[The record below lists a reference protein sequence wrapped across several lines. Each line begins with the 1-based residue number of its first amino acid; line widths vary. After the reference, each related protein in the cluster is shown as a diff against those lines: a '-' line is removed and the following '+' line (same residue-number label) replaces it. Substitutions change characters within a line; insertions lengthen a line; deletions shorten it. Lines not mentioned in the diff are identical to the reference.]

1 MFLLILHLS
10 YLSSHPFVLP
20 SLISLILLVVL
31 VVIGLMA
38 LSRHKKSVMGRIQLL
53 GAEAYVE
60 SQLNPEG
67 AVLIQGELWRARS
80 EDGTSIAAQERVEVV
95 AVDGHL
101 LIVRRYV

>member
-1 MFLLILHLS
+1 MSLLIPH
-10 YLSSHPFVLP
+10 SSSIISQAFVLP
-20 SLISLILLVVL
+20 SLITLVVL
-31 VVIGLMA
+31 VVLVAIVLMA
-38 LSRHKKSVMGRIQLL
+38 LSRHKKSGTGRIQLL

-95 AVDGHL
+95 AVEGHFL
-101 LIVRRYV
+101 LVRPYV

>member
-10 YLSSHPFVLP
+10 SILFHPFVLP
-20 SLISLILLVVL
+20 SLITLIVFVVL
-31 VVIGLMA
+31 AAIGLMA
-38 LSRHKKSVMGRIQLL
+38 LSRHKKSGTGRIQLL
-53 GAEAYVE
+53 GAQAYVE

-80 EDGTSIAAQERVEVV
+80 EDGTCIAAEERVEVV

-101 LIVRRYV
+101 LLVRRYV

>member
-1 MFLLILHLS
+1 MVI
-10 YLSSHPFVLP
+10 P
-20 SLISLILLVVL
+20 SLIALIVL
-31 VVIGLMA
+31 VALVAFGLMA
-38 LSRHKKSVMGRIQLL
+38 LSRHKKAGTGNIQLL

-101 LIVRRYV
+101 LMVKRYV

>member
-1 MFLLILHLS
+1 MSFLLLHLS
-10 YLSSHPFVLP
+10 SSISHPFVLP
-20 SLISLILLVVL
+20 SLITLVILVVL
-31 VVIGLMA
+31 VAIVLMA
-38 LSRHKKSVMGRIQLL
+38 LSRHKKSGTGRIQLL

-95 AVDGHL
+95 AVEGHL
-101 LIVRRYV
+101 LLVRRYV

>member
-1 MFLLILHLS
+1 MFLLLPHLS
-10 YLSSHPFVLP
+10 RFISLSWGYS
-20 SLISLILLVVL
+20 SLIGLAALIILVAICL
-31 VVIGLMA
+31 IA
-38 LSRHKKSVMGRIQLL
+38 LSRHKKSGTGKIQLL

-80 EDGTSIAAQERVEVV
+80 EDGMSIASQERVEVV

-101 LIVRRYV
+101 LLVRRCV